1 MPVAVFRR
9 RGPKLKMG
17 TTQVSLLLLLLL
29 MESQAVSPTAGGDS
43 SDVVTVYGCE
53 GHTVALNCPGAQGL
67 RIVRANYGR
76 FSISVCNPLARG
88 DLDTSCSSEAST
100 SLMLARR
107 CAGRS
112 SCNVL
117 VSPIHLTSPCPGTPA
132 YLEVQYTC
140 DTATREEER
149 LARLPRLGTNI
160 TGLWNSHERA
170 ITQVAIEEA
179 IKRGA
184 AEGILDMVA
193 PVEEVGGSEVN
204 RSPEEDLETK
214 VDDEKDKVE
223 KAHRINSPTLEG
235 ESNQARVDD
244 QAVKSIFLEGEVEAR
259 EVEERR
265 ELAPKIREEGGWA
278 PSSSL
283 PTTVVSGEVSYRTAT
298 IITVSTLV
306 SLCCLLSLAWMCG
319 GRWRRREGEGKAPSC
334 HLSSTSL
341 SDVSSSRPPDSLYH
355 GGHDSQCHCLGG
367 EQHQHPSSTPAPA
380 QSPASLDVGGLY
392 DQLSPARHPPL
403 YSPTPSH
410 CSLPSTA
417 FPPSPRPYSPH
428 YKQPSSPS
436 AVSQCHGNLHLPRSP
451 DPHSHAPSPSSTLAL
466 PGTSMAIA
474 STTTHLALPDNP
486 GLGSGGRLIPGG
498 GGGVGGLAI
507 QCSVS
512 YLVSH
517 PRAPSRLQCDV

>member
-1 MPVAVFRR
+1 MTNPPPA
-9 RGPKLKMG
+9 
-17 TTQVSLLLLLLL
+17 SL
-29 MESQAVSPTAGGDS
+29 
-43 SDVVTVYGCE
+43 
-53 GHTVALNCPGAQGL
+53 
-67 RIVRANYGR
+67 R

-107 CAGRS
+107 CAGRT
-112 SCNVL
+112 SCSVL

-149 LARLPRLGTNI
+149 LARLPRLSTNI

-184 AEGILDMVA
+184 AEGILDTVSEA
-193 PVEEVGGSEVN
+193 GGAEVKKI
-204 RSPEEDLETK
+204 PEKDLENESK
-214 VDDEKDKVE
+214 VGKEKDKV
-223 KAHRINSPTLEG
+223 KKGPAHRINSPSSEEG
-235 ESNQARVDD
+235 ESNPARDD
-244 QAVKSIFLEGEVEAR
+244 NQAVKSVLLAGEMEAR
-259 EVEERR
+259 EVEERG
-265 ELAPKIREEGGWA
+265 ELAPKIREDGGWA

-367 EQHQHPSSTPAPA
+367 EQHQNPPSTPAPV
-380 QSPASLDVGGLY
+380 QQPATLDVGGLY
-392 DQLSPARHPPL
+392 DQLSPAAAAAAARHPPL

-410 CSLPSTA
+410 CSLPSSA
-417 FPPSPRPYSPH
+417 YPPSPRPYSPH

-436 AVSQCHGNLHLPRSP
+436 VSQCPGLHLPRSP
-451 DPHSHAPSPSSTLAL
+451 DPHSHASSPAPTLAL
-466 PGTSMAIA
+466 PGNSMAIA

-486 GLGSGGRLIPGG
+486 GLSSGGRLMPGG
-498 GGGVGGLAI
+498 GGGGLAI

>member
-1 MPVAVFRR
+1 
-9 RGPKLKMG
+9 
-17 TTQVSLLLLLLL
+17 
-29 MESQAVSPTAGGDS
+29 
-43 SDVVTVYGCE
+43 
-53 GHTVALNCPGAQGL
+53 
-67 RIVRANYGR
+67 
-76 FSISVCNPLARG
+76 
-88 DLDTSCSSEAST
+88 
-100 SLMLARR
+100 MLARR
-107 CAGRS
+107 CAARS
-112 SCNVL
+112 SCNIL

-184 AEGILDMVA
+184 AEGILLNVP

-204 RSPEEDLETK
+204 KRLEEEEEDVEKETTVDK
-214 VDDEKDKVE
+214 VDKVP
-223 KAHRINSPTLEG
+223 AHRINSPTSEG
-235 ESNQARVDD
+235 ENNQARVDD
-244 QAVKSIFLEGEVEAR
+244 QADVKSILLAGEIGASREVE
-259 EVEERR
+259 EERR

-367 EQHQHPSSTPAPA
+367 EQHPHPPSTSVPVQPAT
-380 QSPASLDVGGLY
+380 LDVGGLY
-392 DQLSPARHPPL
+392 DQLSPAGRHPPL

-436 AVSQCHGNLHLPRSP
+436 VSQCPGLHLPRSP
-451 DPHSHAPSPSSTLAL
+451 DLHSHTSSPSSTLAL

-486 GLGSGGRLIPGG
+486 SLGSGGTRLMPGG
-498 GGGVGGLAI
+498 GGGGLAI

>member
-1 MPVAVFRR
+1 M
-9 RGPKLKMG
+9 
-17 TTQVSLLLLLLL
+17 
-29 MESQAVSPTAGGDS
+29 
-43 SDVVTVYGCE
+43 
-53 GHTVALNCPGAQGL
+53 
-67 RIVRANYGR
+67 
-76 FSISVCNPLARG
+76 CNPLARG
-88 DLDTSCSSEAST
+88 DLDTSCSSESST

-107 CAGRS
+107 CAGRT

-149 LARLPRLGTNI
+149 LARLPQLGTNI

-184 AEGILDMVA
+184 AEGILEV
-193 PVEEVGGSEVN
+193 PLIEEVGGSEVIK
-204 RSPEEDLETK
+204 RPEEKENEK
-214 VDDEKDKVE
+214 IMKMKKDKVD
-223 KAHRINSPTLEG
+223 KVTPHRINSPTSEG
-235 ESNQARVDD
+235 ESTQAMVDD
-244 QAVKSIFLEGEVEAR
+244 QAVKSIHLVGENRAK
-259 EVEERR
+259 EVDERG
-265 ELAPKIREEGGWA
+265 ELAPRGKDGGWA

-319 GRWRRREGEGKAPSC
+319 GRWRRRGTEGKAPSC
-334 HLSSTSL
+334 RLSSTSL

-355 GGHDSQCHCLGG
+355 GGHDSQCHCLGE
-367 EQHQHPSSTPAPA
+367 EQHQQPSSTPAPV
-380 QSPASLDVGGLY
+380 QPATLDVGGLY
-392 DQLSPARHPPL
+392 DQLSPVRHPPL

-436 AVSQCHGNLHLPRSP
+436 VSQCPGLHLPRSP
-451 DPHSHAPSPSSTLAL
+451 DPHSHTSSPSTTLAL

-474 STTTHLALPDNP
+474 STTTHLALPDTPSLSSGTRMMP
-486 GLGSGGRLIPGG
+486 G
-498 GGGVGGLAI
+498 GGLAI

-512 YLVSH
+512 YLVGH